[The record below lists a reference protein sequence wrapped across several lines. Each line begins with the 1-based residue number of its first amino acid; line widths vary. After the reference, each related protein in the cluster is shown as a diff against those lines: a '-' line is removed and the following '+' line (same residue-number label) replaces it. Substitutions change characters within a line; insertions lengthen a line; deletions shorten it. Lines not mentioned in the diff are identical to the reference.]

1 MELYGRV
8 RRAVLV
14 EGRSQRAVAREFGIS
29 RDMVRGVLRNAL
41 PPGYQR
47 QQAVKWSKLG
57 PWLGIIDAIY
67 NGLWE
72 TIMLA
77 SFSVV
82 PLGAGE
88 GVKEIIA
95 EVLSIVDGSG
105 LSYQLGP
112 MHTVVEGEPEQV
124 LEVILRCHRRVLE
137 LAPRVLTNITLDD
150 RKGATGRLRGK
161 VRDVEQILGK
171 PLSRL

>member
-1 MELYGRV
+1 
-8 RRAVLV
+8 
-14 EGRSQRAVAREFGIS
+14 
-29 RDMVRGVLRNAL
+29 
-41 PPGYQR
+41 
-47 QQAVKWSKLG
+47 
-57 PWLGIIDAIY
+57 
-67 NGLWE
+67 
-72 TIMLA
+72 MLA

-112 MHTVVEGEPEQV
+112 MHTVIEGEPEQV

-137 LAPRVLTNITLDD
+137 LATPRTHEHYV
-150 RKGATGRLRGK
+150 GRPQG
-161 VRDVEQILGK
+161 GHW
-171 PLSRL
+171 PPSG